1 MPGNNNVINVLESS
15 HLFSNLTQGIAPP
28 AHYVIQGNE
37 YNMGYYLAD
46 NIYPKWSTIVQTIRQ
61 PCGRKKQYFAMRQES
76 CIKEVEHAF
85 GVLQERFAI
94 VAGPSRFWRKDVS
107 KDIMTTCIIMHN
119 MIIEDERDLSVP
131 IEVNR
136 ETPQLGVELEEND
149 DTRFQE
155 FFTRYRKI
163 RDRDAH
169 IALRNAL
176 IDHLW
181 EGYSN
186 LDV

>member
-1 MPGNNNVINVLESS
+1 
-15 HLFSNLTQGIAPP
+15 
-28 AHYVIQGNE
+28 
-37 YNMGYYLAD
+37 
-46 NIYPKWSTIVQTIRQ
+46 
-61 PCGRKKQYFAMRQES
+61 
-76 CIKEVEHAF
+76 
-85 GVLQERFAI
+85 
-94 VAGPSRFWRKDVS
+94 
-107 KDIMTTCIIMHN
+107 

-136 ETPQLGVELEEND
+136 EMPQLGVELEEND

-163 RDRDAH
+163 RDIDTH

-186 LDV
+186 SNV